1 MIHDRDILWK
11 GLLEWVFDDLL
22 RFIFPNADNLFDME
36 KGFGFLDKELAEL
49 YPEPEKKSNTRVV
62 DKLVK
67 VFRKDGAEEWVL
79 IHIEA
84 QGETKSE
91 DRPFFSERMFRYFY
105 RCLDKY
111 RRPIAA
117 IALFTGPDA
126 RRMPGSYKYAFLN
139 TRLHYEYNTLCILDY
154 SDKELGESDNPF
166 AWVVLTAKKALLQG
180 KDLDNTLLK
189 GKLFIFRKLYKGG
202 IFEKQKL
209 QAILTFLDNY
219 VRFEDPDYNRK
230 FRDEI
235 DKITDKKDTMDIFE
249 IVAGWRLEEAREEG
263 LKKGLEKGLEKA
275 VKALL
280 ANTKFSIEK
289 IASEVG
295 VPVSFVENIKK
306 NLQANP

>member
-1 MIHDRDILWK
+1 
-11 GLLEWVFDDLL
+11 
-22 RFIFPNADNLFDME
+22 
-36 KGFGFLDKELAEL
+36 
-49 YPEPEKKSNTRVV
+49 
-62 DKLVK
+62 
-67 VFRKDGAEEWVL
+67 
-79 IHIEA
+79 
-84 QGETKSE
+84 
-91 DRPFFSERMFRYFY
+91 
-105 RCLDKY
+105 
-111 RRPIAA
+111 
-117 IALFTGPDA
+117 
-126 RRMPGSYKYAFLN
+126 
-139 TRLHYEYNTLCILDY
+139 
-154 SDKELGESDNPF
+154 
-166 AWVVLTAKKALLQG
+166 
-180 KDLDNTLLK
+180 
-189 GKLFIFRKLYKGG
+189 
-202 IFEKQKL
+202 
-209 QAILTFLDNY
+209 